1 MALTFDR
8 ELDLS
13 AEAAVRMDERH
24 RARRLAMSALY
35 WSVLPNPVA
44 QPDQSE
50 AVWEAGDRTYTEVMC
65 WGIWPRFELT
75 GYLGPHRLHLG
86 VAWESGRPDGARTVT
101 GLLVRGCLDVVGANP
116 IMARIFTERR
126 ELDRAGEWAV
136 DATQWADSPRLPKPG
151 EMQVPRGPRQVLP
164 NGHVLLLGEQAGL
177 NRPTSQQARDNA
189 GFYLAL
195 AAAIG
200 HDTRAVLQRL
210 GALTSHSAKLT
221 LTKKPPAAPKA
232 KKP

>member
-1 MALTFDR
+1 MSVTFDR

-24 RARRLAMSALY
+24 RNRRHAMSALY
-35 WSVLPNPVA
+35 WSALPHPVA
-44 QPDQSE
+44 QDGAE
-50 AVWEAGDRTYTEVMC
+50 AEWEAGDLTYTEVMC

-86 VAWESGRPDGARTVT
+86 VAWEPGRPDGARTVS
-101 GLLVRGCLDVVGANP
+101 GLLVRGALDVVGAHP
-116 IMARIFTERR
+116 IVARIFTERR
-126 ELDRAGEWAV
+126 ELDRAGAWAV
-136 DATQWADSPRLPKPG
+136 EATQWADSPSLPRPR
-151 EMQVPRGPRQVLP
+151 EMRVPRGPRQVLP
-164 NGHVLLLGEQAGL
+164 NGHVLMLGEQAGL
-177 NRPTSQQARDNA
+177 ICPSSQQARDNT

-210 GALTSHSAKLT
+210 GALTSHGARLT
-221 LTKKPPAAPKA
+221 LAKKAPPVPKA
-232 KKP
+232 KKS